1 MLTVS
6 NTHGT
11 TNRSLPVRFHHQK
24 PPSMDSFNS
33 SPPIIPPPFHSLPP
47 QFLDISNSTFK
58 EKHERKEI
66 EQEATNMRFI
76 IVIKSILKVCL
87 NRKI

>member
-24 PPSMDSFNS
+24 PPSLDGFNS
-33 SPPIIPPPFHSLPP
+33 PPPIIPPPFHSLPP
-47 QFLDISNSTFK
+47 QFLDISNSTFNV
-58 EKHERKEI
+58 KHEQKEI
-66 EQEATNMRFI
+66 EHETTDMHSI
-76 IVIKSILKVCL
+76 IVIKIHPQS
-87 NRKI
+87 